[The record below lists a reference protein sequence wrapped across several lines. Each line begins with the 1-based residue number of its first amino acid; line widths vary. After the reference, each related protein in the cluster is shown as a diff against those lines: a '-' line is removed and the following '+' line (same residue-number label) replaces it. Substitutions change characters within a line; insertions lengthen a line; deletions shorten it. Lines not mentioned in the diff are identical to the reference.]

1 MAFLKYAFQK
11 RLHLLRLDQI
21 LTRKLLFI
29 ERVPLDARQEH
40 GEDVGRGLEINVQD
54 QNKFSILLCT
64 CLVKTLTLPL

>member
-40 GEDVGRGLEINVQD
+40 GQEVGGRPDGVCAHLEPD
-54 QNKFSILLCT
+54 QR
-64 CLVKTLTLPL
+64 LTNNPTVLQNGQE

>member
-40 GEDVGRGLEINVQD
+40 GQDVGGRPDGMGVHLDPDPGLTNNPTVLQKG
-54 QNKFSILLCT
+54 QK
-64 CLVKTLTLPL
+64 